1 VSGAYDV
8 FLKAEQAERL
18 AGAIYLAIAEA
29 FPDAPE
35 APLLRRLAAEEEQHA
50 VRVRLLASRYRH
62 APRLFDNV
70 EFKLRALD
78 EALAESEQLRLEIA
92 DGRWSRDLESLLGRL
107 VEMEKR
113 GASSHADVL
122 AQGADPR
129 IAEFFRQM
137 AAQDRAHIALLQPA
151 GVSSSG

>member
-1 VSGAYDV
+1 MSGAYDV
-8 FLKAEQAERL
+8 FLKAERAERL
-18 AGAIYLAIAEA
+18 AGEIYLAIAEA
-29 FPDAPE
+29 FPDAPA
-35 APLLRRLAAEEEQHA
+35 APLLRRLATEEEQHA
-50 VRVRLLASRYRH
+50 ARVRLLASRYRH

-78 EALAESEQLRLEIA
+78 EALAEAERLRHEIA
-92 DGRWSRDLESLLGRL
+92 DGGWSQDLEGLLGRL
-107 VEMEKR
+107 VEMEQL

-151 GVSSSG
+151 AAGSHG